1 MVVKNPLMQLFGQS
15 PFKPMQEHVR
25 IAIECANEVP
35 TLFEAVRAGDKGA
48 VELSREKIY
57 ALENKADEIKNE
69 LRTHLPKSM
78 FMPVDRRDLLEILD
92 LQDSIADTAQD
103 IAGMMVARPMS
114 LPNAVF
120 EALMDLTKQCV
131 SVCNHLGQVM
141 KSLDELLETGFRG
154 PESEK
159 VMFML
164 DQLNEEETKTDI
176 QAIKVMRLLFEC
188 EDEIGAV
195 STIMWDRVIHW
206 IGDLANFAERAGN
219 RHRLLL
225 AQ

>member
-25 IAIECANEVP
+25 IAIECAHEVP
-35 TLFEAVRAGDKGA
+35 NLFEAVRAGDTGS
-48 VELSREKIY
+48 VELSRGKIY
-57 ALENKADEIKNE
+57 ALENRADEIKNK

-114 LPNAVF
+114 LPNTVF

-141 KSLDELLETGFRG
+141 EQLDELLETGFRG

>member
-1 MVVKNPLMQLFGQS
+1 MQLFGQS

-92 LQDSIADTAQD
+92 LQD
-103 IAGMMVARPMS
+103 
-114 LPNAVF
+114 
-120 EALMDLTKQCV
+120 
-131 SVCNHLGQVM
+131 
-141 KSLDELLETGFRG
+141 
-154 PESEK
+154 
-159 VMFML
+159 
-164 DQLNEEETKTDI
+164 
-176 QAIKVMRLLFEC
+176 
-188 EDEIGAV
+188 
-195 STIMWDRVIHW
+195 
-206 IGDLANFAERAGN
+206 
-219 RHRLLL
+219 
-225 AQ
+225 

>member
-1 MVVKNPLMQLFGQS
+1 MVVKNPLMQLFGQP

-35 TLFEAVRAGDKGA
+35 KLFEAVKTANTGA
-48 VELSREKIY
+48 VEASRKRIY
-57 ALENKADEIKNE
+57 ELENKADEIKNE

-103 IAGMMVARPMS
+103 IAGMMVARVMS
-114 LPNAVF
+114 LPDAVF
-120 EALMDLTKQCV
+120 EPLMELTRQCV
-131 SVCNHLGQVM
+131 SVCNHLGQIM
-141 KSLDELLETGFRG
+141 EELDDLLETGFRG

-164 DQLNEEETKTDI
+164 NQLNEEETKTDV
-176 QAIKVMRLLFEC
+176 QAIKVMRLLFEH
-188 EDEIGAV
+188 EDEIGAI